1 MAAARAVALAV
12 LLVGACR
19 DASTPF
25 QPESHDG
32 ASRVVP
38 GQYIV
43 VFRDTVADPVDFA
56 QSRVSP
62 AQSGV
67 NAQGGTLLHTYSSAL
82 KGFAARLPDAT
93 VATLR
98 QDPRVAYVE
107 PDQEVRVAGSQQM
120 DANGDPWGLDRID
133 QRALPLSGTY
143 TYMSTGAGVHVY
155 LIDTG
160 IWTAHREFGGRADIV
175 YDVSGGDGQDCFG
188 HGTAVAGVVGAATYG
203 VAKGVFLHGVRVY
216 DFCNPSG
223 LVSNVI
229 AGVDWVTANHKSPA
243 VASLPLEAAPD
254 AALAAAL
261 KKLWDSG
268 VFIATTGGNY
278 NVDACTQLSGA
289 TPFAVA
295 ASTRADAKADFSNWG
310 SCVKI
315 YAPGVDI
322 KTTWPA
328 GVPGTSFAVPHGDS
342 TATVSGTSFAMPHV
356 AGVAALYKATFGD
369 APSDTVAKWILNN
382 ATPGVITG
390 NPAGTPNLLLYSA
403 ALPQPAPVA
412 NFTFSCTGL
421 TCSFDASSSTAQT
434 TATYSWSW
442 GDAATG
448 TGKTATHTYGTAGSY
463 SVTLMVTD
471 GGGSNSVSKTVTVS
485 PANQPPSAAFTSSC
499 SGLTCNFTSTSS
511 DPDGSVA
518 SYSWTFGDGGTST
531 AQNPSHTYGAGG
543 SYSVTLTVTDNQG
556 AQSAPT
562 SKTVTVTA
570 PNQPPTA
577 NFTFS
582 CSGLSCS
589 FTSTSSDPDGSI
601 ASYNW
606 TFGDGSTSTAQNP
619 SHTYGAGGSYTV
631 TLRVTDN
638 QGAQSTTTSKTVT
651 VTAPNQPPTA
661 NFTFS
666 CSGLSCSF
674 TSTSSDP
681 DGSIASYSWTVGD
694 GSTSTAQNPSHT
706 YGAVDSYTVTL
717 RVTDN
722 QGATSAPTS
731 KTVTV
736 TAPNQQPT
744 ANFTFSCSGL
754 SCSFTS
760 TSSDPDGSV
769 ASYSWTFGD
778 GGTAT
783 AQNPSHTYGTGG
795 SYTVTLR
802 VTDNQGATSSPV
814 SKTVTVTAPNSP
826 PIVNAGPDEGM
837 LTGLFYSLSA
847 SFSDANND
855 GPWSYTISWGDGSS
869 SSGSTPSQGTIS
881 ASHTYLLLGSY
892 TITVRVTDS
901 HGASGSDSK
910 VVTFIL

>member
-1 MAAARAVALAV
+1 MSAARAVALAV

-43 VFRDTVADPVDFA
+43 VFRDTVADPVSLA
-56 QSRVSP
+56 QSL
-62 AQSGV
+62 V
-67 NAQGGTLLHTYSSAL
+67 NAQGGTLLHTYTSAL
-82 KGFAARLPDAT
+82 KGFAARLPDAG
-93 VATLR
+93 VARLG
-98 QDPRVAYVE
+98 QDPLVAYVE
-107 PDQEVRVAGSQQM
+107 PDRKDSMPGTQQM

-143 TYMSTGAGVHVY
+143 TYTSTGAGVHVY

-160 IWTAHREFGGRADIV
+160 IWTPHPEFGGRADNL
-175 YDVSGGDGQDCFG
+175 YDVVGGDGMDCQG

-203 VAKGVFLHGVRVY
+203 VAKGVFLHGIRVA
-216 DFCNPSG
+216 DCNFGFSTSG
-223 LVSNVI
+223 VV
-229 AGVDWVTANHKSPA
+229 AGIDWVTANHQSPA
-243 VASLPLEAAPD
+243 VANIPMQADPST
-254 AALAAAL
+254 ALATAI

-268 VFIATTGGNY
+268 VFVGTTAGNH
-278 NVDACTQLSGA
+278 NQDACLEASGG
-289 TPFAVA
+289 TPFPVA
-295 ASTRADAKADFSNWG
+295 ASTRTDARADFSNWG
-310 SCVKI
+310 PCVKI
-315 YAPGVDI
+315 YAPGENI
-322 KTTWPA
+322 KSTGLGGTTPT
-328 GVPGTSFAVPHGDS
+328 VTGTSFA
-342 TATVSGTSFAMPHV
+342 APHV
-356 AGVAALYKATFGD
+356 TGVAALYKATFGD
-369 APSDTVAKWILNN
+369 APSDVVATWILNN

-390 NPAGTPNLLLYSA
+390 NPDGTPNLLLYSPA
-403 ALPQPAPVA
+403 APSNQPPVANFTSSCSALSCSFTSTSSDPDGSIAAYSWTFGDGGTATAQNPSHTYGTGGSYTVTLTVTDNQGATSAPTSKTVTVTPPNQPPTA

-421 TCSFDASSSTAQT
+421 TCSFDASSSTAQA

-448 TGKTATHTYGTAGSY
+448 TGKTATHTYGAAGSY
-463 SVTLMVTD
+463 SVTLTVTD
-471 GGGSNSVSKTVTVS
+471 GGGSNSVSETVTVS

-499 SGLTCNFTSTSS
+499 SGLTCSFTSTSSDPDGSIASYSWTFGDGATSTAQNPSHLYGASGTYTVTLQVTDNQGATNSTSNNITVTAPNQPPTATFTFSCSALTCSFTSTSS

-543 SYSVTLTVTDNQG
+543 SYTVTLRVTDNQG
-556 AQSAPT
+556 AQSTPT
-562 SKTVTVTA
+562 SKTVTVNA

-589 FTSTSSDPDGSI
+589 FTSTSSDPDGTI
-601 ASYNW
+601 
-606 TFGDGSTSTAQNP
+606 
-619 SHTYGAGGSYTV
+619 
-631 TLRVTDN
+631 
-638 QGAQSTTTSKTVT
+638 
-651 VTAPNQPPTA
+651 
-661 NFTFS
+661 
-666 CSGLSCSF
+666 
-674 TSTSSDP
+674 
-681 DGSIASYSWTVGD
+681 
-694 GSTSTAQNPSHT
+694 
-706 YGAVDSYTVTL
+706 
-717 RVTDN
+717 
-722 QGATSAPTS
+722 
-731 KTVTV
+731 
-736 TAPNQQPT
+736 
-744 ANFTFSCSGL
+744 
-754 SCSFTS
+754 
-760 TSSDPDGSV
+760 

-837 LTGLFYSLSA
+837 LIGLFYSLSA
-847 SFSDANND
+847 SFSDPNND

-892 TITVRVTDS
+892 TITVKVTDS

-910 VVTFIL
+910 AVTFIL

>member
-1 MAAARAVALAV
+1 MSAARAVAVAA

-25 QPESHDG
+25 QPEPPDG

-43 VFRDTVADPVDFA
+43 VFRDTVADPVAFA
-56 QSRVSP
+56 QSRVGP

-67 NAQGGTLLHTYSSAL
+67 NAPGGTLLHTCSSAL
-82 KGFAARLPDAT
+82 KGFAARLPDAAA
-93 VATLR
+93 ATLR

-107 PDQEVRVAGSQQM
+107 PDREVRVAGTQQM

-143 TYMSTGAGVHVY
+143 TYTSTGAGVHVY

-160 IWTAHREFGGRADIV
+160 LFTANAEFGGRADVV
-175 YDVSGGDGQDCFG
+175 YDVAGGDGRDCFG

-203 VAKGVFLHGVRVY
+203 VAKGVFIYEVRVY
-216 DFCNPSG
+216 DYCDAGFM
-223 LVSNVI
+223 SNDL
-229 AGVDWVTANHKSPA
+229 AGVDWVTANHTSPA
-243 VASLPLEAAPD
+243 VANLPLESAPSP
-254 AALAAAL
+254 ALATAL
-261 KKLWDSG
+261 KNLWDSG
-268 VFIATTGGNY
+268 VFIATTAGNDD
-278 NVDACTQLSGA
+278 VDACTQNSGA
-289 TPFAVA
+289 SPFAVA
-295 ASTRADAKADFSNWG
+295 ASTQTDAKWDFSNWG
-310 SCVKI
+310 PCVKI

-328 GVPGTSFAVPHGDS
+328 GVPGTSFAVPHGDG
-342 TATVSGTSFAMPHV
+342 TATASGTSFAAPHV
-356 AGVAALYKATFGD
+356 TGVAALYKATFGD
-369 APSDTVAKWILNN
+369 APSDVVANWILNN
-382 ATPGVITG
+382 ATPGAITG
-390 NPAGTPNLLLYSA
+390 NVDGTPNLLLYSPA
-403 ALPQPAPVA
+403 TAQPPPVA
-412 NFTFSCTGL
+412 NFTSSCTGL
-421 TCSFDASSSTAQT
+421 TCNFDASSSTAQA
-434 TATYSWSW
+434 TATYSWTW

-448 TGKTATHTYGTAGSY
+448 TGKTATHTYGAAASYSVTLTVTDGGGSNSKTQTVPVSDPPPAPPVANFTSSCTGLTCNFDASSSTAQATASYSWTWGDAATGTGKTATYTYGAAGSY
-463 SVTLMVTD
+463 SVTLTVTD

-485 PANQPPSAAFTSSC
+485 PANQPPTANFTFSC
-499 SGLTCNFTSTSS
+499 PTLTCSFTSTSS
-511 DPDGSVA
+511 DPDGSIA

-531 AQNPSHTYGAGG
+531 AQNPSHSYGAGG
-543 SYSVTLTVTDNQG
+543 SYTVTLTVTDNQG
-556 AQSAPT
+556 ATSTPT

-582 CSGLSCS
+582 CSGLGCS

-601 ASYNW
+601 ASYSW
-606 TFGDGSTSTAQNP
+606 TFGDGATSTAQNP

-638 QGAQSTTTSKTVT
+638 QGAQSAPTSKTVT
-651 VTAPNQPPTA
+651 PNQPPVA
-661 NFTFS
+661 NFTFN
-666 CSGLSCSF
+666 CPTLACSF

-681 DGSIASYSWTVGD
+681 DGSIASYSWTFGD
-694 GSTSTAQNPSHT
+694 GGTSTAQNPSHT
-706 YGAVDSYTVTL
+706 YGA
-717 RVTDN
+717 
-722 QGATSAPTS
+722 
-731 KTVTV
+731 
-736 TAPNQQPT
+736 
-744 ANFTFSCSGL
+744 
-754 SCSFTS
+754 
-760 TSSDPDGSV
+760 
-769 ASYSWTFGD
+769 
-778 GGTAT
+778 
-783 AQNPSHTYGTGG
+783 GG

-802 VTDNQGATSSPV
+802 VTDNQGAISGPT
-814 SKTVTVTAPNSP
+814 SKTVTVTPPNSP
-826 PIVNAGPDEGM
+826 PIVNAGPDQGM

-881 ASHTYLLLGSY
+881 ASHTYLLLGSS